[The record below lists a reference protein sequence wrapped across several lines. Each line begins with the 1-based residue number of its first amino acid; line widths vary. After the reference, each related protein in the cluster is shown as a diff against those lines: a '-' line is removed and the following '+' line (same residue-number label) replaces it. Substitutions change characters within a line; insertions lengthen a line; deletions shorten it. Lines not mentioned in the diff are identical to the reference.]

1 MAKGSLI
8 FILTLFC
15 FRTMAQS
22 ELPECLNLLQRSRTI
37 ILQQDTLVKL
47 LKEDTR
53 LITSENTVL
62 RKQFD
67 NSEITIRYLNIELK
81 KEKTQK
87 KVWQMIGISAL
98 TGLLT
103 TSIIL
108 ITKQ

>member
-1 MAKGSLI
+1 V
-8 FILTLFC
+8 
-15 FRTMAQS
+15 AQS
-22 ELPECLNLLQRSRTI
+22 ELQECLNLLQRSRTI
-37 ILQQDTLVKL
+37 ILQQDTLIKL
-47 LKEDTR
+47 LKDDAR

-67 NSEITIRYLNIELK
+67 NSEITMRYLNIELK

-108 ITKQ
+108 ITK

>member
-1 MAKGSLI
+1 MAKSSFI
-8 FILTLFC
+8 FVLLLFC

-22 ELPECLNLLQRSRTI
+22 ELPDCLNLLQRSRTM
-37 ILQQDTLVKL
+37 ILQQDTLIKL
-47 LKEDTR
+47 LKDDAR

-62 RKQFD
+62 RKHFD
-67 NSEITIRYLNIELK
+67 NSEITMRYLNIELK

-108 ITKQ
+108 ITK

>member
-8 FILTLFC
+8 LILLLFC

-22 ELPECLNLLQRSRTI
+22 ELPECLNLLQRSKVM
-37 ILQQDTLVKL
+37 ILQQDTLIKL
-47 LKEDTR
+47 LKDDTR
-53 LITSENTVL
+53 LITAENTVL

-67 NSEITIRYLNIELK
+67 NSEITMRYLNIELK

-108 ITKQ
+108 ITK

>member
-22 ELPECLNLLQRSRTI
+22 ELPECLNLLQRSKVM
-37 ILQQDTLVKL
+37 ILQQDTLIKL
-47 LKEDTR
+47 LKDDAR

-67 NSEITIRYLNIELK
+67 NSEITMRYLNIELK

-108 ITKQ
+108 ITK

>member
-1 MAKGSLI
+1 
-8 FILTLFC
+8 
-15 FRTMAQS
+15 MAQS
-22 ELPECLNLLQRSRTI
+22 ELPDCLNLLQRSRII
-37 ILQQDTLVKL
+37 ILQQDTLIKL
-47 LKEDTR
+47 LKDDAR

-67 NSEITIRYLNIELK
+67 NSEITMRYLNIELK

-108 ITKQ
+108 ITK

>member
-8 FILTLFC
+8 LILLLFC

-22 ELPECLNLLQRSRTI
+22 ELPDCLNLLQRSRTI
-37 ILQQDTLVKL
+37 ILQQDTLIKL
-47 LKEDTR
+47 LKDDAR
-53 LITSENTVL
+53 LITSENIVL

-67 NSEITIRYLNIELK
+67 NSEITMRYLNIELK

-108 ITKQ
+108 ITK

>member
-8 FILTLFC
+8 LILLLFC

-22 ELPECLNLLQRSRTI
+22 ELPECLNLLQRSKTM
-37 ILQQDTLVKL
+37 ILQQDTLIKL
-47 LKEDTR
+47 LKDDAR

-67 NSEITIRYLNIELK
+67 NSEITMRYLNIELK

-108 ITKQ
+108 ITK

>member
-8 FILTLFC
+8 FILLLFC

-22 ELPECLNLLQRSRTI
+22 ELPECLNLLQRSKVM
-37 ILQQDTLVKL
+37 ILQQDTLIKL
-47 LKEDTR
+47 LKDDTR
-53 LITSENTVL
+53 LITAENTVL

-67 NSEITIRYLNIELK
+67 NSEITMRYLNIELK

-108 ITKQ
+108 ITK

>member
-1 MAKGSLI
+1 
-8 FILTLFC
+8 
-15 FRTMAQS
+15 MAQS
-22 ELPECLNLLQRSRTI
+22 ELPECLNLLQRSKTM
-37 ILQQDTLVKL
+37 ILQQDTLIKL
-47 LKEDTR
+47 LKDDAR

-67 NSEITIRYLNIELK
+67 NSEITMRYLNIELK

-108 ITKQ
+108 ITK

>member
-8 FILTLFC
+8 FILILFC

-22 ELPECLNLLQRSRTI
+22 ELPECLNLLQRSKVM
-37 ILQQDTLVKL
+37 ILQQDTLIKL
-47 LKEDTR
+47 LKDDAR

-67 NSEITIRYLNIELK
+67 NSEITMRYLNIELK

-108 ITKQ
+108 ITK

>member
-1 MAKGSLI
+1 MAKNSLI
-8 FILTLFC
+8 FILLLFC

-22 ELPECLNLLQRSRTI
+22 ELPECLNLLQRSKVM
-37 ILQQDTLVKL
+37 ILQQDTLIKL
-47 LKEDTR
+47 LKDDTR
-53 LITSENTVL
+53 LITAENTVL

-67 NSEITIRYLNIELK
+67 NSEITMRYLNIELK

-108 ITKQ
+108 ITK

>member
-1 MAKGSLI
+1 
-8 FILTLFC
+8 
-15 FRTMAQS
+15 MAQS

-37 ILQQDTLVKL
+37 ILQQDTLIKL
-47 LKEDTR
+47 LKDDAR

-67 NSEITIRYLNIELK
+67 NSEITMRYLNIELK

-108 ITKQ
+108 ITK

>member
-8 FILTLFC
+8 FILFLFC

-22 ELPECLNLLQRSRTI
+22 ELPDCLNLLQRSKTM
-37 ILQQDTLVKL
+37 ILQQDTLIKL
-47 LKEDTR
+47 LKDDTR
-53 LITSENTVL
+53 LITSENIVL

-67 NSEITIRYLNIELK
+67 NSEITMRYLNIELK

-87 KVWQMIGISAL
+87 KVWQIVGVSAL

-108 ITKQ
+108 ITK

>member
-37 ILQQDTLVKL
+37 ILQQDTLIKL
-47 LKEDTR
+47 LKDDTR

-67 NSEITIRYLNIELK
+67 NSEITMRFLNIELK

-108 ITKQ
+108 ITK

>member
-108 ITKQ
+108 ITKP

>member
-1 MAKGSLI
+1 MAKSSLI

-37 ILQQDTLVKL
+37 ILQQDTLIKL
-47 LKEDTR
+47 LKDDAR
-53 LITSENTVL
+53 LITSENTIL

-67 NSEITIRYLNIELK
+67 NSEITMRYLNIELK

-108 ITKQ
+108 ITK

>member
-1 MAKGSLI
+1 MAKSSLI

-22 ELPECLNLLQRSRTI
+22 ELPECLNLLQRSRTM
-37 ILQQDTLVKL
+37 ILQQDTLIKL
-47 LKEDTR
+47 LKDDAR
-53 LITSENTVL
+53 LFTSENTVL

-67 NSEITIRYLNIELK
+67 NSEITMRYLNIELK

-108 ITKQ
+108 ITK

>member
-1 MAKGSLI
+1 MAKSSLI
-8 FILTLFC
+8 LTLILFC

-22 ELPECLNLLQRSRTI
+22 ELPECLNLLQRSRTM
-37 ILQQDTLVKL
+37 ILQQDTLIKL
-47 LKEDTR
+47 LKDDTR
-53 LITSENTVL
+53 LITSENIVL

-67 NSEITIRYLNIELK
+67 NSEITMRYLNIELK

-87 KVWQMIGISAL
+87 KVWQVIGISAL

-108 ITKQ
+108 ITK

>member
-1 MAKGSLI
+1 
-8 FILTLFC
+8 
-15 FRTMAQS
+15 MAQS

-37 ILQQDTLVKL
+37 ILQQDTLIKL
-47 LKEDTR
+47 LKDDTR

-67 NSEITIRYLNIELK
+67 NSEITMRFLNIELK

-108 ITKQ
+108 ITK

>member
-1 MAKGSLI
+1 
-8 FILTLFC
+8 
-15 FRTMAQS
+15 MAQS
-22 ELPECLNLLQRSRTI
+22 ELPDCLNLLQRSKVM
-37 ILQQDTLVKL
+37 ILQQDTLIKL
-47 LKEDTR
+47 LKDDAR
-53 LITSENTVL
+53 LITSENIVL

-67 NSEITIRYLNIELK
+67 NSEITMRYLNIELK

-108 ITKQ
+108 ITK

>member
-1 MAKGSLI
+1 M
-8 FILTLFC
+8 
-15 FRTMAQS
+15 
-22 ELPECLNLLQRSRTI
+22 
-37 ILQQDTLVKL
+37 ILQQDTLIKL
-47 LKEDTR
+47 LKDDAR
-53 LITSENTVL
+53 LITSENIVL

-67 NSEITIRYLNIELK
+67 NSEITMRYLNIELK

-108 ITKQ
+108 ITK

>member
-1 MAKGSLI
+1 
-8 FILTLFC
+8 
-15 FRTMAQS
+15 MAQS

-37 ILQQDTLVKL
+37 ILQQDTLIKL
-47 LKEDTR
+47 LKDDAR

-67 NSEITIRYLNIELK
+67 NSEITMRYLNIELK

-87 KVWQMIGISAL
+87 KVWQMLGISAL

-108 ITKQ
+108 ITNQ

>member
-8 FILTLFC
+8 FILFLFC

-22 ELPECLNLLQRSRTI
+22 ELPDCLNLLQRSKTM
-37 ILQQDTLVKL
+37 ILQQDTLIKL
-47 LKEDTR
+47 LKDDTR
-53 LITSENTVL
+53 LITAENTVL

-67 NSEITIRYLNIELK
+67 NSEITMRYLNIELK

-108 ITKQ
+108 ITK

>member
-8 FILTLFC
+8 LILLLFC

-22 ELPECLNLLQRSRTI
+22 ELPDCLNLLQRSKVI
-37 ILQQDTLVKL
+37 ILQQDTLIKL
-47 LKEDTR
+47 LKDDAR

-67 NSEITIRYLNIELK
+67 NSEITMRYLNIELK

-87 KVWQMIGISAL
+87 KIWQMIGISAL

-108 ITKQ
+108 ITK

>member
-8 FILTLFC
+8 LILLLFC

-22 ELPECLNLLQRSRTI
+22 ELPECLNLLQRSKVM
-37 ILQQDTLVKL
+37 ILQQDTLIKL
-47 LKEDTR
+47 LKDDAR
-53 LITSENTVL
+53 LLTAENTVL

-67 NSEITIRYLNIELK
+67 NSEITMRYLNIELK

-87 KVWQMIGISAL
+87 KVWQMLGISAL

-108 ITKQ
+108 ITK

>member
-22 ELPECLNLLQRSRTI
+22 ELPDCLNLLQRSRII
-37 ILQQDTLVKL
+37 ILQQDTLIKL
-47 LKEDTR
+47 LKDDAR
-53 LITSENTVL
+53 LITSENIVL

-67 NSEITIRYLNIELK
+67 NSEITMRYLNIELK

>member
-8 FILTLFC
+8 LILLLFC

-22 ELPECLNLLQRSRTI
+22 ELPDCLNLLQRSRTI
-37 ILQQDTLVKL
+37 ILQQDTLIKL
-47 LKEDTR
+47 LKDDAR

-67 NSEITIRYLNIELK
+67 NSEITMRYLNIELK

-108 ITKQ
+108 ITK

>member
-1 MAKGSLI
+1 
-8 FILTLFC
+8 
-15 FRTMAQS
+15 MAQS

-37 ILQQDTLVKL
+37 ILQQDTLIKL
-47 LKEDTR
+47 LKDDAR
-53 LITSENTVL
+53 LITSENIVL

-67 NSEITIRYLNIELK
+67 NSEITMRYLNIELK

-108 ITKQ
+108 ITKP

>member
-8 FILTLFC
+8 LILLLFC

-22 ELPECLNLLQRSRTI
+22 ELPDCLNLLQRSKVM
-37 ILQQDTLVKL
+37 ILQQDTLIKL
-47 LKEDTR
+47 LKSDAR
-53 LITSENTVL
+53 LLTAENTVL

-67 NSEITIRYLNIELK
+67 NSEITMRYLNIELK

-108 ITKQ
+108 ITK

>member
-1 MAKGSLI
+1 M
-8 FILTLFC
+8 
-15 FRTMAQS
+15 
-22 ELPECLNLLQRSRTI
+22 
-37 ILQQDTLVKL
+37 ILQQDTLIKL
-47 LKEDTR
+47 LKDDAR

-67 NSEITIRYLNIELK
+67 NSEITMRYLNIELK

-108 ITKQ
+108 ITK

>member
-1 MAKGSLI
+1 MAKSSLI
-8 FILTLFC
+8 LILLLFC

-22 ELPECLNLLQRSRTI
+22 ELPDCLNLLQRSKVI
-37 ILQQDTLVKL
+37 ILQQDTLIKL
-47 LKEDTR
+47 LKDDTR
-53 LITSENTVL
+53 LITSENIVL

-67 NSEITIRYLNIELK
+67 NSEITMRYLNIELK

-108 ITKQ
+108 ITK

>member
-1 MAKGSLI
+1 
-8 FILTLFC
+8 
-15 FRTMAQS
+15 MAQS

-37 ILQQDTLVKL
+37 ILQQDTLIKL
-47 LKEDTR
+47 LKDDAR
-53 LITSENTVL
+53 LITSENTIL

-67 NSEITIRYLNIELK
+67 NSEITMRYLNIELK

-108 ITKQ
+108 ITK

>member
-1 MAKGSLI
+1 MAKSSLI
-8 FILTLFC
+8 FILILFC
-15 FRTMAQS
+15 FRTVAQS
-22 ELPECLNLLQRSRTI
+22 ELQECLNLLQRSRTI
-37 ILQQDTLVKL
+37 ILQQDTLIKL
-47 LKEDTR
+47 LKDDAR

-67 NSEITIRYLNIELK
+67 NSEITMRYLNIELK

-108 ITKQ
+108 ITK

>member
-1 MAKGSLI
+1 M
-8 FILTLFC
+8 
-15 FRTMAQS
+15 
-22 ELPECLNLLQRSRTI
+22 
-37 ILQQDTLVKL
+37 ILQQDTLIKL
-47 LKEDTR
+47 LKDDTR

-67 NSEITIRYLNIELK
+67 NSEITMRYLNIELK

-108 ITKQ
+108 ITK

>member
-1 MAKGSLI
+1 
-8 FILTLFC
+8 
-15 FRTMAQS
+15 MAQS

-37 ILQQDTLVKL
+37 ILQQDTLIKL
-47 LKEDTR
+47 LKDDTR

-67 NSEITIRYLNIELK
+67 NSEITMRYLNIELK

>member
-1 MAKGSLI
+1 MAKSSLI
-8 FILTLFC
+8 FILLLFY
-15 FRTMAQS
+15 FRTIAQS
-22 ELPECLNLLQRSRTI
+22 ELPECLNLLQRSRTM
-37 ILQQDTLVKL
+37 ILQQDTLIKL
-47 LKEDTR
+47 LKDDAR

-67 NSEITIRYLNIELK
+67 NSEITMRYLNIELK

-108 ITKQ
+108 ITK

>member
-8 FILTLFC
+8 FILLLFC

-22 ELPECLNLLQRSRTI
+22 ELPDCLNLLQRSKVM
-37 ILQQDTLVKL
+37 ILQQDTLIKL
-47 LKEDTR
+47 LKDDTR
-53 LITSENTVL
+53 LITAENTVL

-67 NSEITIRYLNIELK
+67 NSEITMRYLNIELK

-87 KVWQMIGISAL
+87 KVWQMIGISTL

-108 ITKQ
+108 ITK